1 MKPKPTTP
9 KPSVEATTTVKVRI
23 KDKEFTLT
31 KEEAQVLA
39 KSLVDAV
46 GLPQAAHKS
55 PDGSLNEQFD
65 RLRKAKEEYEKQRPI
80 FPSRPYRPDPWDVPQ
95 WPAVPKFVWTST
107 EAYPTL
113 DTSKFPPGT
122 LLRQS

>member
-1 MKPKPTTP
+1 MKPKPTIP

-31 KEEAQVLA
+31 KEEAQALA

-46 GLPQAAHKS
+46 GLPRAEKKTYTE
-55 PDGSLNEQFD
+55 SLDERFE
-65 RLRKAKEEYEKQRPI
+65 RFRKAREEFDKQRPI
-80 FPSRPYRPDPWDVPQ
+80 FPARPYRPDPWNVPQ
-95 WPAVPKFVWTST
+95 WQAMPPITWLS
-107 EAYPTL
+107 ENYPTL

>member
-1 MKPKPTTP
+1 MKTKPTIP

-23 KDKEFTLT
+23 KEKEFTLT

-46 GLPQAAHKS
+46 GLPQAEQKTYTE
-55 PDGSLNEQFD
+55 SLDERFE
-65 RLRKAKEEYEKQRPI
+65 RFRKAQEEFDKQRPI
-80 FPSRPYRPDPWDVPQ
+80 FPARPYRPDPWGAPQ
-95 WPAVPKFVWTST
+95 WPAVPKFVWNST
-107 EAYPTL
+107 DAYPTL